1 MSTLT
6 WRQKLNWLKAHR
18 AELNPGQAQCLAN
31 YRQALKNGC
40 FQGGVSSAVADLY
53 RAVTTAKKEDV

>member
-1 MSTLT
+1 MERLT
-6 WRQKLNWLKAHR
+6 WRQKLNWLKEHR
-18 AELNPGQAQCLAN
+18 ADLDPGQAHCLAN

-40 FQGGVSSAVADLY
+40 FQGGVSAAISDLY